1 MERNFSESLNV
12 HVHWE
17 SPRGASS
24 KQFFL
29 AYLVT
34 KPGFNFFFFSPTDH
48 PMGPECFITHFTKHW
63 KLLENRKFY
72 FLYLHKGRQ
81 DSRAWGQILE
91 TVVSHRILREE
102 NQSLASTVSLT
113 SHVASTKLYFS
124 SSDISS
130 AYVTGLW
137 QNLMRKHMWKI
148 LKRIEFCSKS
158 KIITKFF
165 CTLRCPRHHQAA
177 LELRICLST
186 RQALITE
193 MREMGKED
201 PQAE

>member
-1 MERNFSESLNV
+1 MFTCTGNPPEG
-12 HVHWE
+12 H
-17 SPRGASS
+17 PASS
-24 KQFFL
+24 FSWLIWSQN
-29 AYLVT
+29 
-34 KPGFNFFFFSPTDH
+34 PGLIFFFFSPTDH

-177 LELRICLST
+177 LELRIRLST

>member
-12 HVHWE
+12 HVCWE

-34 KPGFNFFFFSPTDH
+34 KPSFNIFFPPTDH
-48 PMGPECFITHFTKHW
+48 PTGPECFRTHFTKHW

-72 FLYLHKGRQ
+72 FSYLHKGRQ
-81 DSRAWGQILE
+81 DSRAWGQILK
-91 TVVSHRILREE
+91 TVVSHHILRQE

-113 SHVASTKLYFS
+113 SHVASTKLYFL

-130 AYVTGLW
+130 TYVTGQW
-137 QNLMRKHMWKI
+137 QNLMRKRMWKI
-148 LKRIEFCSKS
+148 LKSIEFCSKS
-158 KIITKFF
+158 KIITKFLGI
-165 CTLRCPRHHQAA
+165 LRCSRQHQAA
-177 LELRICLST
+177 LELRVSLST
-186 RQALITE
+186 RQALIIE
-193 MREMGKED
+193 MKEMGKEE